1 MRGALLRMRTLRS
14 VIIVAIVAIILAY
27 SLGAVYGQVMMPNGQ
42 AEPQDENEPFQEPS
56 TPHDDRPEPRFPE
69 DIDDT
74 SSDRDLPGLEE
85 TVMVTTEGI
94 QIVTNPDHVLVLVN
108 KERNLPPDYIPND
121 LVAAEVP
128 FPFEGNDPR
137 KLMQREAAEALQQL
151 VAGALEDS
159 LEIYGLSGYRSYDTQ
174 KQIFA
179 YNVQRRG
186 EEQANQFSA
195 RPGQSEHQTGLA
207 MDVTSR
213 RVDFG
218 LTQAFGETAEGHWLE
233 EHAHEFGFII
243 RYPRGKEQIT
253 GYQYEPWHLRYV
265 GIEHANAIQASG
277 LTLEEYLEQK

>member
-1 MRGALLRMRTLRS
+1 MRRLRS
-14 VIIVAIVAIILAY
+14 IIIVAIACIILAY
-27 SLGAVYGQVMMPNGQ
+27 SLGAVYGEVIIPNGQ
-42 AEPQDENEPFQEPS
+42 AEQEDEHEPFAEPS
-56 TPHDDRPEPRFPE
+56 TPHDDRPEPRSPDE
-69 DIDDT
+69 VDDT
-74 SSDRDLPGLEE
+74 SSARDLPCLEE
-85 TVMVTTEGI
+85 TAMVTTEGI

-121 LVAAEVP
+121 LVAPEIP
-128 FPFEGNDPR
+128 FPFEGDDPR

-151 VAGALEDS
+151 VAGALEES
-159 LEIYGLSGYRSYDTQ
+159 LELYGLSGYRSYETQ

-186 EEQANQFSA
+186 EEAANQFSA

-213 RVDFG
+213 QVDFG
-218 LTQAFGETAEGHWLE
+218 LTQAFGKTAEGRWLK

-243 RYPRGKEQIT
+243 RYPAGKEQIT

-265 GIEHANAIQASG
+265 GVEHAHAIQASG
-277 LTLEEYLEQK
+277 LTLEEYLEKK